1 MYIIIAFVVF
11 VLGPVVSQGKKETI
25 DKLTSQ
31 RTILRDV
38 LSNEHI
44 VNLRLQELVQFFHEQ
59 VCFSQF
65 LCGYEQFYVIK
76 CLSLLLRRCTHV

>member
-1 MYIIIAFVVF
+1 M
-11 VLGPVVSQGKKETI
+11 LGPVVSQGKKETI

-44 VNLRLQELVQFFHEQ
+44 VNLRLQRLVQFF
-59 VCFSQF
+59 S
-65 LCGYEQFYVIK
+65 
-76 CLSLLLRRCTHV
+76 